1 MSRLLHAAARGA
13 RIQVRWYDSLQ
24 WQTSGQ
30 LVLVDT
36 MREYRIHPNDEH
48 LQYGP
53 VSTALREI
61 AEMGAEPDTLSGL
74 MAMGAYVYECEYRF
88 VLAAEW
94 PHAQMFALILAE
106 ALADSG
112 L

>member
-30 LVLVDT
+30 IVLVDT
-36 MREYRIHPNDEH
+36 MRHYRIHPADEH

-53 VSTALREI
+53 ISTEVRNYALGLPLTGTCWFARL
-61 AEMGAEPDTLSGL
+61 ALHSDGDLHALSPNDR
-74 MAMGAYVYECEYRF
+74 YVF
-88 VLAAEW
+88 LLLV
-94 PHAQMFALILAE
+94 AE
-106 ALADSG
+106 ALADEG
-112 L
+112 M